1 LPLPRN
7 SPTQLGSPEKQ
18 SPVKISSSDKALYD
32 LLFGIEAEVVEA
44 ARDLKILGTMGWPRT
59 ALDSFLESWRAG
71 NPRIPAVEL
80 PPPPELDALIERMKS
95 CMQRTPRDHPLGDFI
110 WKTAWSYS
118 TAAYMLNSMGT
129 PDFTERSVELYG
141 RPDIRWENQKFTDL
155 SAAEFMLRTSADLQE
170 CAVISDVEATEPAE
184 SLAARL
190 RARVDPLFVDDPIDV
205 VVAEELASKA
215 AASSRRVRV
224 RADALFSELDLDQL
238 FQHEVMVHAAT
249 MLNGERQPHLDLLS
263 LASPRTTR
271 TQEGLATLAEMETNS
286 MDLERLRR
294 IALRVRAVSLALAG
308 ADFIDIFRMFLDEG
322 QSEEESAQSAMR
334 IFRGGDPE
342 GGGVCFTKDGVYI
355 GGLLEVHTFL
365 RTAVRDSRPD
375 LINIL
380 FSGRLTLADTI
391 GLAPLF
397 EEGLLVGPRYIPT
410 WAADLRRLTA
420 NLTFSAFLGKIDL
433 GQVELS
439 QVLDKEAAAIE
450 ESPAEADAE
459 E

>member
-1 LPLPRN
+1 MN
-7 SPTQLGSPEKQ
+7 
-18 SPVKISSSDKALYD
+18 ISSSDKKLYD
-32 LLFGIEAEVVEA
+32 SLFGIESEIVDA
-44 ARDLKILGTMGWPRT
+44 ARELKILSTVGWPR
-59 ALDSFLESWRAG
+59 AAIDGFLESWRAG
-71 NPRIPAVEL
+71 NPRIPKVEL
-80 PPPPELDALIERMKS
+80 TPPPDLDTLIERMKS
-95 CMQRTPRDHPLGDFI
+95 CMQRTPRDHPLGEVI

-118 TAAYMLNSMGT
+118 TAAYMLKSMGT

-141 RPDIRWENQKFTDL
+141 RPDKRWENQKFTDL

-170 CAVISDVEATEPAE
+170 SAAMPGVEATETAE

-190 RARVDPLFVDDPIDV
+190 RARVDPLFTDDPIEIV
-205 VVAEELASKA
+205 VSEDLASKA
-215 AASSRRVRV
+215 AASSRRVRL

-249 MLNGERQPHLDLLS
+249 MLNGEHQPHLDVLS

-271 TQEGLATLAEMETNS
+271 TQEGLATLAEMVTNS
-286 MDLERLRR
+286 MDLARLRR

-365 RTAVRDSRPD
+365 RTAVRDGRPE

-380 FSGRLTLADTI
+380 FSGRLTLADTVI
-391 GLAPLF
+391 LAPLF
-397 EEGLLVGPRYIPT
+397 EEGLFVGPRYIPT

-439 QVLDKEAAAIE
+439 QLLDKEAAAID
-450 ESPAEADAE
+450 ESPAEADSE